1 METCE
6 NMLGEIQKLVDCNW
20 CVGSKVYWVELTRV
34 QLLDI
39 CRGLSFLHSLEIVHG
54 DLKGVR
60 LGFFLCYTLVSSDLT
75 ISSQDNILVD
85 KSGCPRLNDF
95 GFSSIT
101 SLSCTETS
109 THLIRGGHRWM
120 APELFNI
127 NAPNNEGKPV
137 PFTRESDVFDLG
149 MVTFEVQNVHHG

>member
-1 METCE
+1 M
-6 NMLGEIQKLVDCNW
+6 
-20 CVGSKVYWVELTRV
+20 
-34 QLLDI
+34 
-39 CRGLSFLHSLEIVHG
+39 
-54 DLKGVR
+54 R

-85 KSGCPRLNDF
+85 KSGCARLNDF
-95 GFSSIT
+95 GYSSIT
-101 SLSCTETS
+101 SLNCTETS
-109 THLIRGGHRWM
+109 LHGFKGGHRWM

-127 NAPNNEGKPV
+127 NAANNEGKPV